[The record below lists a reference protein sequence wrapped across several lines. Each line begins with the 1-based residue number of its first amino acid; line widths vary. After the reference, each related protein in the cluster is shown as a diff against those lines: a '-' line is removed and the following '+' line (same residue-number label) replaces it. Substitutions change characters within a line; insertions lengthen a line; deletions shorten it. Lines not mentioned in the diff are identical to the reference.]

1 MLLFGSILG
10 PDFKFKTMNGK
21 AIILVSVIFIGS
33 LFTNAQTP
41 TKWRG
46 PNGNGI
52 YNETGLLKKWPAN
65 GPEIIWHFN
74 DLGQGHSSPAIAN
87 GLIYVSGMDES
98 TGYIYALT
106 PDGKLKWKASYG
118 SEFSESYPGSR
129 STPVIAGDLLY
140 IFSGLGVLTCMNTND
155 GKVKW
160 KKDVFKDFDGKNI
173 RWGVTETVVVDGGLV
188 YVTPGGK
195 KNNIVALNRTN
206 GDLVW
211 SSPGKGETSAYC
223 TPLLISLSA
232 RKLLVTMTADH
243 IIGIDASTGKMLWS
257 HPQTNRYQVH
267 ANTPVYHD
275 GGLFCFSGYGQGGVK
290 LELSADGSSVTKA
303 WFSEKLDSRIGG
315 MVYLNGYLYG
325 SGDNSR
331 EWRCVDWKTGAEK
344 YADKTIG
351 KGVVIAADGML
362 YCYSEKG
369 ELALVEAT
377 PAGFKIAG
385 QTKVDM
391 GSDQHWSHPVIDSG
405 RLYLRHGNALIVY
418 RVK

>member
-1 MLLFGSILG
+1 MIR
-10 PDFKFKTMNGK
+10 K
-21 AIILVSVIFIGS
+21 AITILSFLFITCTFS
-33 LFTNAQTP
+33 NAQTP

-46 PNGNGI
+46 TNGNGV

-65 GPEIIWHFN
+65 GPEIIWHFD
-74 DLGQGHSSPAIAN
+74 DLGQGHSSPAFAN
-87 GLIYVSGMDES
+87 GLIYVSGMVES

-118 SEFSESYPGSR
+118 PEFSESYPGSR

-140 IFSGLGVLTCMNTND
+140 IYSGLGVLTCMDAND

-173 RWGVTETVVVDGGLV
+173 RWGVTETVVVEGGLV

-195 KNNIVALNRTN
+195 KNNVVALNRNN

-223 TPLLISLSA
+223 TPLLISLTA

-243 IIGIDASTGKMLWS
+243 IIGLDAATGKMLWS

-303 WFSEKLDSRIGG
+303 WFSDKLDSRMGG
-315 MVYLNGYLYG
+315 MVYVNGYLYG
-325 SGDNSR
+325 SGDNNR

-351 KGVVIAADGML
+351 KGVVIYADGML
-362 YCYSEKG
+362 YCYSDRG
-369 ELALVEAT
+369 ELALAEAN
-377 PAGFKIAG
+377 PAGFKVIS
-385 QTKVDM
+385 QTKVEL
-391 GSDQHWSHPVIDSG
+391 GSEQHWSHPVIDNG
-405 RLYLRHGNALIVY
+405 RLYLRHGNAIIAY
-418 RVK
+418 KIK